1 MIDAWFN
8 NENTDW
14 MVGTDDARDIWCT
27 LIEYLSSRTHE
38 QRRADE
44 GDPIKNWYLD
54 IWNIVDK
61 GETTPPPDFDTI
73 VDIIYSD
80 VFDRNI
86 TEDTFASIFNIA
98 PVPLQYCFID
108 FISSDNQQH
117 PHYAG
122 ETYGNYDSDYEPEE
136 TPGRIF
142 DWSNEEV
149 SAVGGGQGVIDL
161 TGDETKTDSAIDS
174 MPELVSASDTESD
187 LDGYETEAT
196 VIVDNDNCE
205 EVDRFELLTNVWH
218 EIEFPWQNS
227 TTPREYFETIHGY
240 AYHSDNESD
249 FDSDSDSDVETDSDS
264 DVETDS
270 DSDVETD
277 SDSENDQDISNG
289 LATRVGQRRGVMRPR
304 SIRI

>member
-122 ETYGNYDSDYEPEE
+122 ETYGNYDSDYEPQE

-142 DWSNEEV
+142 DWPNEEAP
-149 SAVGGGQGVIDL
+149 AVDGGQGVIDL
-161 TGDETKTDSAIDS
+161 TGDETDDETDDETETHSEIDS

-205 EVDRFELLTNVWH
+205 DIDRFELLTNVWH

-240 AYHSDNESD
+240 AYHSDDESD
-249 FDSDSDSDVETDSDS
+249 SDSEVETDSDSDSDVE
-264 DVETDS
+264 
-270 DSDVETD
+270 
-277 SDSENDQDISNG
+277 NDQDISNS
-289 LATRVGQRRGVMRPR
+289 LATRVGQRTGVMRPR
-304 SIRI
+304 SIRV

>member
-80 VFDRNI
+80 VFNRNI

-108 FISSDNQQH
+108 FISSDNQLHQ
-117 PHYAG
+117 HYAG

-136 TPGRIF
+136 IPGRIF

-205 EVDRFELLTNVWH
+205 EVVAPGFPDTLAGIVHFDNTCGNTDGVNPVGTPITSDDQCDDCGKPINAAELIDPKCRHCGN
-218 EIEFPWQNS
+218 
-227 TTPREYFETIHGY
+227 TPQFK
-240 AYHSDNESD
+240 
-249 FDSDSDSDVETDSDS
+249 
-264 DVETDS
+264 
-270 DSDVETD
+270 
-277 SDSENDQDISNG
+277 DSEHFFLSS
-289 LATRVGQRRGVMRPR
+289 LPL
-304 SIRI
+304 RINS

>member
-1 MIDAWFN
+1 
-8 NENTDW
+8 
-14 MVGTDDARDIWCT
+14 
-27 LIEYLSSRTHE
+27 
-38 QRRADE
+38 
-44 GDPIKNWYLD
+44 
-54 IWNIVDK
+54 
-61 GETTPPPDFDTI
+61 
-73 VDIIYSD
+73 
-80 VFDRNI
+80 
-86 TEDTFASIFNIA
+86 
-98 PVPLQYCFID
+98 
-108 FISSDNQQH
+108 
-117 PHYAG
+117 
-122 ETYGNYDSDYEPEE
+122 
-136 TPGRIF
+136 
-142 DWSNEEV
+142 
-149 SAVGGGQGVIDL
+149 
-161 TGDETKTDSAIDS
+161 

-249 FDSDSDSDVETDSDS
+249 FDSDSD
-264 DVETDS
+264 VETDS

-277 SDSENDQDISNG
+277 SDSEDDQDISNG

>member
-1 MIDAWFN
+1 MVYLYTQMIDAWFN

-14 MVGTDDARDIWCT
+14 MVCTDDARDIWCT

-86 TEDTFASIFNIA
+86 TEDKFASIFNIA

-117 PHYAG
+117 QHYAG

-142 DWSNEEV
+142 DWSNEEAP
-149 SAVGGGQGVIDL
+149 AVGGGQDVIDL
-161 TGDETKTDSAIDS
+161 TGDETETESEIDS

-249 FDSDSDSDVETDSDS
+249 FDSDSD
-264 DVETDS
+264 VETDS

-277 SDSENDQDISNG
+277 SDSEDDQDISNG